1 MRYREIHSTS
11 NQYFLCVQYWW
22 AHRVLKYESLGLPP
36 VLALLL
42 LLRVIR
48 SFFALSES
56 PFTNSLDSI
65 LPALLSTATGNWK
78 RDPLHGLILSPEAS
92 CAILYWHRI
101 FLLGFDLF
109 EIDAYFFCRSSL

>member
-1 MRYREIHSTS
+1 MGI
-11 NQYFLCVQYWW
+11 
-22 AHRVLKYESLGLPP
+22 PP

-78 RDPLHGLILSPEAS
+78 IEPLHGLILSPEAS
-92 CAILYWHRI
+92 CAILYIPPWVCLKSMHLS
-101 FLLGFDLF
+101 FALYNGDFD
-109 EIDAYFFCRSSL
+109 SHSV